1 MKIENYQETR
11 IITDV
16 TESEDY
22 YSITCGGVV
31 CGLRKEYGVVPKVGD
46 KLTVHTKD
54 GKFGTIR
61 GMALNGELIF
71 WKTNEDLEAERREW
85 LHKNEEEKQ
94 QRFKENVA
102 KMDERYNDL
111 PKCFQDRINKFRA
124 NNDRFRIDYEDYELF
139 CCEQAVIIANAC
151 KTAEEVKSFANKRWD
166 EQLQQVPELSNDHS
180 GNTFSMACSLAYWY
194 LTNPENVVKLHG
206 SLSSLVGCDKYG
218 DVPNIKKQTKVKKN
232 WIGLKTYLAH
242 LFLIS
247 RFR

>member
-16 TESEDY
+16 TESENY

-31 CGLRKEYGVVPKVGD
+31 SKVGD

-102 KMDERYNDL
+102 AL
-111 PKCFQDRINKFRA
+111 
-124 NNDRFRIDYEDYELF
+124 
-139 CCEQAVIIANAC
+139 
-151 KTAEEVKSFANKRWD
+151 
-166 EQLQQVPELSNDHS
+166 
-180 GNTFSMACSLAYWY
+180 
-194 LTNPENVVKLHG
+194 
-206 SLSSLVGCDKYG
+206 
-218 DVPNIKKQTKVKKN
+218 
-232 WIGLKTYLAH
+232 
-242 LFLIS
+242 
-247 RFR
+247 